1 MRDPLSFW
9 IFVAIMVGGCGHPP
23 RFPGRCA
30 CPNITMGT
38 SHVFTMVTSHVF
50 NMGTSHVFTMG
61 TSHVFGST
69 VYTQVQKFGT
79 FPCAA
84 AVVYTFSAFSFLSRV
99 VLADRRDVISSPVSV
114 CSRRAIPPPYGSH
127 GALSGSSSLANC
139 RSRPFGARHCPRPM
153 SASGL
158 CGSEHRRRCTAFWA
172 PRVPCATAAS

>member
-23 RFPGRCA
+23 RFPGGCA
-30 CPNITMGT
+30 CPDIIM
-38 SHVFTMVTSHVF
+38 S
-50 NMGTSHVFTMG
+50 TSHVFTMG